1 MNDSKN
7 TMIREQRVNYRNNF
21 QVSADSQGFTLV
33 EIIMVIVL
41 IGILAVSVVP
51 KLWDT
56 SSLSLE
62 GAAAMVAADIRYA
75 QELAMG
81 SYAAKKVEF
90 TQNSNTY
97 TLKNSN
103 ESVIKTVE
111 LPSGVTVSSS
121 DVTFEFNSLG
131 EPQGCSGTCGT
142 GCCDTVEL
150 TAGGSS
156 PPKTVSVDSDTGRV
170 SSS

>member
-1 MNDSKN
+1 MRIFPQNS
-7 TMIREQRVNYRNNF
+7 F
-21 QVSADSQGFTLV
+21 QVAADSQGFTLV

-90 TQNSNTY
+90 TYDSNTY
-97 TLKNSN
+97 TLKNG
-103 ESVIKTVE
+103 EIVLKTVE
-111 LPSGVTVSSS
+111 LPSGVTVSSP

-156 PPKTVSVDSDTGRV
+156 PPKTISVDSDTGRV

>member
-1 MNDSKN
+1 MR
-7 TMIREQRVNYRNNF
+7 IFPQNNF
-21 QVSADSQGFTLV
+21 QVAADSQGFTLV

-62 GAAAMVAADIRYA
+62 GAAAMVAADIRYT

-97 TLKNSN
+97 TLKNG
-103 ESVIKTVE
+103 EIVLKTVE
-111 LPSGVTVSSS
+111 LPSGVTVSSPS
-121 DVTFEFNSLG
+121 ITFTFNSLG
-131 EPQGCSGTCGT
+131 EPVGGGGSVTIQAGASPKTI
-142 GCCDTVEL
+142 TVE
-150 TAGGSS
+150 
-156 PPKTVSVDSDTGRV
+156 SDTGNV
-170 SSS
+170 SI